1 MYDLLIKNI
10 KGLVQVREKGILK
23 VSGHDM
29 AQLPVLENAWLII
42 HNGLI
47 HDFGKMTE
55 SPRTD
60 ASEVI
65 DANGRFVFPSFVDSH
80 THLVFAASREEEF
93 VMEIKG
99 ASYADIAA
107 KGGGILNSAK
117 KLQQTSE
124 EELFDRSM
132 IRAKEIM

>member
-1 MYDLLIKNI
+1 MDLLIKNI
-10 KGLVQVREKGILK
+10 KGLVQVREKDIHK
-23 VSGHDM
+23 VSGEAM
-29 AQLPVLENAWLII
+29 AHLPVLENAWLLIDK
-42 HNGLI
+42 GLI
-47 HDFGKMTE
+47 HDYGRMDNVPAFSATKE
-55 SPRTD
+55 
-60 ASEVI
+60 I
-65 DANGRFVFPSFVDSH
+65 DATGRFVFPSFVDSH
-80 THLVFAASREEEF
+80 THLVFAASREDEF